1 MTLKMLQSLLE
12 SLTNGELKNFRN
24 IVLIAGLCYL
34 VKLSFKFLWNL
45 YSGLVTFIIPSI
57 WPRNFPKEY
66 GPWAGNRSHNSHFL
80 ACLEM
85 CSCAG

>member
-57 WPRNFPKEY
+57 WPRNFPREY
-66 GPWAGNRSHNSHFL
+66 GPWAGN
-80 ACLEM
+80 
-85 CSCAG
+85 